1 MHYYLY
7 DTYTPF
13 FECLYHHILMSQD
26 IDIINNPERL
36 DVLLSRGYTF
46 SLGDDYRGYTL
57 LHYLVLHNAVRALD
71 IALKYTTNIDEFS
84 LDKGNDHI
92 TINTTMAYHHG
103 NEESRLNGM
112 VINVIT
118 PLQLAAVMGR
128 YRCVKKL
135 LQHSANKDIKCK
147 LGLTARDYA
156 LIGSNMDI
164 AHMLL

>member
-1 MHYYLY
+1 
-7 DTYTPF
+7 
-13 FECLYHHILMSQD
+13 MSHD

-46 SLGDDYRGYTL
+46 SLGDDYKGYTL

-71 IALKYTTNIDEFS
+71 IVLKYTTNIDEFS
-84 LDKGNDHI
+84 LDRGNDHI
-92 TINTTMAYHHG
+92 AINTMITSHHG
-103 NEESRLNGM
+103 NDPSNEESRLNGM
-112 VINVIT
+112 VINVVT

-128 YRCVKKL
+128 YRCAKKL
-135 LQHSANKDIKCK
+135 LHHGANKDIKCA

-156 LIGSNMDI
+156 LIGSNIDI